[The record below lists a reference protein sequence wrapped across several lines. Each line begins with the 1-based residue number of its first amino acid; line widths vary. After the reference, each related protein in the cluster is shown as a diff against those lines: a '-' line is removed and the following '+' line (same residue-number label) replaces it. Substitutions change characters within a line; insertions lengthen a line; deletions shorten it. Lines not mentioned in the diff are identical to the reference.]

1 MKIPC
6 RWLADFVEIDVRED
20 SVNALA
26 ERLTLAGLE
35 VEGITQTGA
44 LRGAFVGRVT
54 SCRPHPNSDHLTVC
68 TVDIGRQT
76 LNIVCGAANVVE
88 GALVPVAIVGGFLP
102 GGFKI
107 EKRKIR
113 GETSHG
119 MICSRE
125 ELGLEDRSEGIW
137 NFEPGL
143 DLSVGTDLTELLEY
157 DDFILDFK
165 VASNRPD
172 CASVYGVAREVA
184 ATLDRPLRPMPLEV
198 DVHPPKA
205 SDRLRI
211 EIEDAKDAPRYTA
224 RLMEGVRIAPSPL
237 KIQHRLIKA
246 GMRPLSNVVDAT
258 NYVMLE
264 VGYPLHPFDADLLE
278 GAIVVRRASDGE
290 RFQTL
295 DGVNRTLTPDAL
307 MIADAKGAIA
317 IAGVM
322 GGRSSEIRTETTR
335 LLLEIAAFNGYAVR
349 RSSRSVGLRSEAS
362 QRFER
367 NVHPEGVPIAAA
379 RAAHLIQQLTGCR
392 VLEGLADAYPSPPAV
407 RTIRL
412 RPERARTVLGIDVDQ
427 GAILDILRRLEIPAT
442 ADGDAVQATIPFW
455 RPDLEREID
464 LVEEVGR
471 IYGYDRLPSTPP
483 KATLRVGRKDL
494 SERGNDRLRE
504 ILAGLGLVEVVS
516 DGFDEHTWR
525 EALGLPADDLIRVR
539 NPMTAA
545 QTAMRSS
552 LLPGILSIVETN
564 LNRSV
569 EGGMLFEIGRI
580 FSREGGERDSLAGAL
595 FGRSGLPLRGKER
608 FTLSEGKGIIDRL
621 FAELRLTDVV
631 TASEDAPAHLH
642 PGRCARFMLKK
653 TTLGTFGELAPD
665 LRTRFSVPTNVLLFE
680 FAAAPLIARIDDRAV
695 YTPLPRFPASKRDL
709 SVLAPAGLAEAAVRE
724 AIEGEPEVE
733 SVLLYDL
740 YQGEQVAAG
749 RRSLTYEIAL
759 RADRTLTDAEIA
771 EIVGKIEARLGR
783 LDVHVRS

>member
-1 MKIPC
+1 MKVPC
-6 RWLADFVEIDVRED
+6 RWLADFVEIDVGED

-54 SCRPHPNSDHLTVC
+54 SCRPHPNSDHLTLC
-68 TVDIGRQT
+68 TVDIGRET
-76 LNIVCGAANVVE
+76 LDIVCGAANVVE
-88 GALVPVAIVGGFLP
+88 GALVPVITVDGLLP
-102 GGFKI
+102 GGLRI

-113 GETSHG
+113 GQTSHG
-119 MICSRE
+119 MICSRT

-143 DLSVGTDLTELLEY
+143 DLSVGTDLKELLEY

-172 CASVYGVAREVA
+172 CASVYGIAREVA
-184 ATLDRPLRPMPLEV
+184 ATLDRPLRPIPLEV
-198 DVHPPKA
+198 DTSPPKA
-205 SDRLRI
+205 SERLQI
-211 EIEDAKDAPRYTA
+211 EIEDPKDAPRYA
-224 RLMEGVRIAPSPL
+224 AVLMEDLHIAPSPL
-237 KIQHRLIKA
+237 RIQHRLIKA

-258 NYVMLE
+258 NYAMLE

-278 GAIVVRRASDGE
+278 GTIVVRRASDGE

-295 DGVNRTLTPDAL
+295 DGAGRSLTPDAL

-322 GGRSSEIRTETTR
+322 GGQSSEIRAETTR
-335 LLLEIAAFNGYAVR
+335 LLLEIAAFSGHAVR

-367 NVHPEGVPIAAA
+367 NIHPEGVPIAAA
-379 RAAHLIQQLTGCR
+379 RATRLIQQLTGCR
-392 VLEGLADAYPSPPAV
+392 VLEGLADAYPSPPDV

-427 GAILDILRRLEIPAT
+427 ELVLDILRRLEIPAT
-442 ADGDAVQATIPFW
+442 PDGDTVQATIPFW

-471 IYGYDRLPSTPP
+471 IYGYDRFPSTPP
-483 KATLRVGRKDL
+483 KAALRVGRKDL
-494 SERGNDRLRE
+494 SERGINWLRE
-504 ILAGLGLVEVVS
+504 ILAGLGLVEVIS
-516 DGFDEHTWR
+516 DGFDEQTWR
-525 EALGLPADDLIRVR
+525 EALGLPADELIGVR
-539 NPMTAA
+539 NPMTET

-564 LNRSV
+564 LNHGV

-608 FTLSEGKGIIDRL
+608 FTLSEGKGIVDHL

-631 TASEDAPAHLH
+631 TASEDVPAHLH
-642 PGRCARFMLKK
+642 PGRFARFMLNDRP
-653 TTLGTFGELAPD
+653 LGTFGELAPA
-665 LRTRFSVPTNVLLFE
+665 LLTRFSVPTHVLLFE
-680 FAAAPLIARIDDRAV
+680 FAATPLIAHIDDRAV
-695 YTPLPRFPASKRDL
+695 YRPLPRFPASKRDL
-709 SVLAPAGLAEAAVRE
+709 SVLAPAGLPESAVRE
-724 AIEGEPEVE
+724 AIQGEPEVE

-740 YQGEQVAAG
+740 YQGEQVADG
-749 RRSLTYEIAL
+749 RKSLTYEIAF
-759 RADRTLTDAEIA
+759 RADRTLTDGEIA
-771 EIVGKIEARLGR
+771 EIVGKIEARLGQ